1 MIDVLTIYRVF
12 YKDIAEF
19 KEQYFGAQG
28 GKYSLEGQIPHLEK
42 LADHYYKMYQTTDDW
57 TDCLKVW

>member
-28 GKYSLEGQIPHLEK
+28 GKYSLEGQIPLLEK
-42 LADHYYKMYQTTDDW
+42 LADHY
-57 TDCLKVW
+57 